1 MRITLLFFSII
12 VLMLVGVATAADDE
26 SMEIMPKI
34 AEIPYEPNY
43 TTYYITISDIF
54 NTTATHEINATVV
67 GGGAGWSP
75 DHLRFRFT
83 NSSGASSGWLKSGE
97 KWNWGTPGE
106 IPASHTGSAEMLK
119 MDVQALSSAPLGCN
133 YTIEVWDVGGMLT
146 GIRETASGTV
156 IGKTIPEFATIA
168 IPLCIA
174 LLCALFFMRK
184 QKH

>member
-1 MRITLLFFSII
+1 MRIALLFFSII

-43 TTYYITISDIF
+43 TTYYITISDII

-75 DHLRFRFT
+75 DYLRFRFT

-97 KWNWGTPGE
+97 KWNWGTPS
-106 IPASHTGSAEMLK
+106 PASHTGSVEMLK

-133 YTIEVWDVGGMLT
+133 YTIEVWDVGGMLP

-156 IGKTIPEFATIA
+156 VGKTIPEFATIA
-168 IPLCIA
+168 IPLWIA